1 MKQKLTIVKVS
12 GKIIEQPDAL
22 KTFIKSFALL
32 TGPRLVIHSGSDLA
46 STFADRLN
54 VHIKTVDSRPI
65 VDPGT
70 LDVLTM
76 VYAGLV
82 NKQLVALFQGRKVNA
97 LGITGADLNAITSVR
112 QQPQPDA
119 DLGSTGEVRHVDAQ
133 ALSRLIDAGITP
145 VIAPLTHDGK
155 GALLFNETDAMA
167 AEVAKALAHRYD
179 VTLVYCFREKGVLLN
194 VDDPDTVVAELKR
207 SRYKAMRDMD
217 MIKDWFVNKLDNA
230 FSAIDHGVNEVII
243 TNADQLADLALGTH
257 IKR

>member
-12 GKIIEQPDAL
+12 GKIVENPDAL
-22 KTFIKSFALL
+22 KTFIKNLASLP
-32 TGPRLVIHSGSDLA
+32 GPRLVIHSGSNLA

-54 VHIKTVDSRPI
+54 VRIKTIDSRPV
-65 VDPGT
+65 VDAGT

-82 NKQLVALFQGRKVNA
+82 NKQLVALLQRRKVNA
-97 LGITGADLNAITSVR
+97 LGITGADLNIITSVK

-119 DLGSTGEVRHVDAQ
+119 DLGSTGDVRQVNAQ
-133 ALSRLIDAGITP
+133 ALSRLIDDGITP
-145 VIAPLTHDGK
+145 IIAPLTHDGK

-167 AEVAKALAHRYD
+167 AEVAKALALRYD
-179 VTLVYCFREKGVLLN
+179 VTLVYCFKEKGVLLN

-243 TNADQLADLALGTH
+243 TNADQLANPALGTH